1 MTIKKA
7 MVIGSGQMGS
17 GIAQVL
23 AQSDIEVILND
34 IKQEF
39 VEKGFAKI
47 KKQVE
52 RLVEKEKITA
62 SDKDTILG
70 NISLSTD
77 YQDAKDVDIV
87 IEAATEN
94 KKIKL
99 EIFRQLDEI
108 TKPEAI
114 LASNTSSLSITS
126 IAAVTQRPE
135 QVVGMHF
142 FNPVPVMKL
151 VEIVSG
157 LRTSDETRKVIADL
171 AETMKKVSIDVKDS
185 PAFVVNRILMS
196 MIGEAMFTVYEGIA
210 TVEEVDEAMR
220 LGANMPMGS
229 LQLADFVGLDVCL
242 AVFEVIY
249 QGFGDSKYRIC
260 PLLRQYVEAGWL
272 GKKTGR
278 GFYNYE

>member
-34 IKQEF
+34 IRQEF

-220 LGANMPMGS
+220 LGANMPMGP